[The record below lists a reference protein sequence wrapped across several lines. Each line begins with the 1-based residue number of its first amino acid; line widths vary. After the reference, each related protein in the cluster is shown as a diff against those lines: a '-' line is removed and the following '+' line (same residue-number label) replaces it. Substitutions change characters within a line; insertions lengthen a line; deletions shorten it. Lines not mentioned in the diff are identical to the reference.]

1 MNRIKV
7 GIVGCGGIFR
17 NLHAPYYEEP
27 NRCADIVAVA
37 DLDTDSA
44 SEQAKRFDARAY
56 TDYRQLLDQPDVDA
70 IDVCCHPAP
79 HLEITLAAATVGK
92 HILMEKP
99 MCRNV
104 DEGDQMVAAAEKAN
118 ILFQVA
124 YMMRFDPGQAKLKE
138 LLDDGTLGTLQMAYS
153 NQIGWFRPQHPWL
166 FIQQESGGMLVEQA
180 IHHFDLWLWLYGE
193 AASVYGYTSHVPL
206 GGTYPLPEQAVE
218 NNAATIIHFKN
229 GGIGMM
235 IKSWAAEVGHNGNGM
250 VGSKGSAILLSH
262 GLRWKTH
269 FMETAEEFI
278 ASVPDDDTYRTL
290 PDDRRKQRYWS
301 VYAKGASI
309 DHWLRCIAGEEVPT
323 TDGRVG
329 RAGIELAEAVYR
341 SQEQGKQV
349 SLPL

>member
-104 DEGDQMVAAAEKAN
+104 GEGDQMVAAAEKAN

-153 NQIGWFRPQHPWL
+153 NQIGWFRP
-166 FIQQESGGMLVEQA
+166 
-180 IHHFDLWLWLYGE
+180 
-193 AASVYGYTSHVPL
+193 
-206 GGTYPLPEQAVE
+206 
-218 NNAATIIHFKN
+218 
-229 GGIGMM
+229 
-235 IKSWAAEVGHNGNGM
+235 
-250 VGSKGSAILLSH
+250 
-262 GLRWKTH
+262 
-269 FMETAEEFI
+269 
-278 ASVPDDDTYRTL
+278 
-290 PDDRRKQRYWS
+290 
-301 VYAKGASI
+301 
-309 DHWLRCIAGEEVPT
+309 
-323 TDGRVG
+323 
-329 RAGIELAEAVYR
+329 
-341 SQEQGKQV
+341 
-349 SLPL
+349 